1 MNKMIHMADCALLLH
16 GNFLQSDSDRFV
28 EATVSLS
35 VETKSTERYPRPLTY
50 MYIYNVQCRHNS

>member
-1 MNKMIHMADCALLLH
+1 MADCALLLH

-50 MYIYNVQCRHNS
+50 MYIYNVQCRHHS